1 MASGLSDRLLWRG
14 APSRLIFLHFY
25 LFMLLLA
32 GLSVSLS
39 WGFLNLG
46 LPAVGGYDL
55 NAVLALGTALL
66 AFVIFLVAELKRI
79 TRRYMV
85 LEHRVARREGI
96 LSKRVQYM
104 PYNKVERV
112 EIRQSILARLFGIGN
127 LFVDTG
133 EDSLVFQAVRN
144 PAKVER
150 IVAKQ
155 LKELRASATLA

>member
-25 LFMLLLA
+25 LLVILLA
-32 GLSVSLS
+32 GVSLS
-39 WGFLNLG
+39 ISWELFNPG
-46 LPAVGGYDL
+46 LPMMGGYDL
-55 NAVLALGTALL
+55 NVILGLTAALL
-66 AFVIFLVAELKRI
+66 AFFTFLAAELKRI

-127 LFVDTG
+127 LYVDTG
-133 EDSLVFQAVRN
+133 EDSLTFQAVRN
-144 PAKVER
+144 PVKVER

-155 LKELRASATLA
+155 LKELRVSAEMA

>member
-25 LFMLLLA
+25 LLMLLLA
-32 GLSVSLS
+32 GLSLSISLEY
-39 WGFLNLG
+39 LNPG
-46 LPAVGGYDL
+46 LPTVAGYDL
-55 NAVLALGTALL
+55 NAILALAAALL
-66 AFVIFLVAELKRI
+66 SFMTFLVAELKRI

-112 EIRQSILARLFGIGN
+112 EIRQSILARLFGIGH
-127 LFVDTG
+127 LHVDTG
-133 EDSLVFQAVRN
+133 EDSLTFQAVRN
-144 PAKVER
+144 PARVER

-155 LKELRASATLA
+155 LKELRASAILA

>member
-1 MASGLSDRLLWRG
+1 MASGLSDQLLWRG

-25 LFMLLLA
+25 LLMLILA
-32 GLSVSLS
+32 GVSLAIS
-39 WGFLNLG
+39 WDVLTLG
-46 LPAVGGYDL
+46 LPTVAGYDL
-55 NAVLALGTALL
+55 NAIVALLAALL
-66 AFVIFLVAELKRI
+66 AFITFLVAELKRI

-127 LFVDTG
+127 LYVDTG
-133 EDSLVFQAVRN
+133 EDSLTFQAVRN
-144 PAKVER
+144 PVKVER

-155 LKELRASATLA
+155 LKELRSSPLLA

>member
-25 LFMLLLA
+25 LLMLILA
-32 GLSVSLS
+32 GVSLAIS
-39 WGFLNLG
+39 WDFLTLG
-46 LPAVGGYDL
+46 LPTVAGYDL
-55 NAVLALGTALL
+55 NAIVALLAALL
-66 AFVIFLVAELKRI
+66 AFVTFLVAELKRI

-112 EIRQSILARLFGIGN
+112 EIRQSILARLFGIGH
-127 LFVDTG
+127 LYVDTG
-133 EDSLVFQAVRN
+133 EDSLTFQAVRN
-144 PAKVER
+144 PVKVER

-155 LKELRASATLA
+155 LKELRSSPLLA

>member
-1 MASGLSDRLLWRG
+1 MARGLTDRLLWRG
-14 APSRLIFLHFY
+14 APSRLVFLHFY
-25 LFMLLLA
+25 LLMVLLA
-32 GLSVSLS
+32 GLSLSISL
-39 WGFLNLG
+39 GYINPG
-46 LPAVGGYDL
+46 LPPTGGYDL
-55 NAVLALGTALL
+55 NAILALVAGLL
-66 AFVIFLVAELKRI
+66 AFVAYLTGELKRI

-96 LSKRVQYM
+96 LSKRIQYM

-127 LFVDTG
+127 LIVDTG

-144 PAKVER
+144 PTKVER

-155 LKELRASATLA
+155 LRELRASATLS

>member
-14 APSRLIFLHFY
+14 APSRLVFLHFY
-25 LFMLLLA
+25 ILMLILA
-32 GLSVSLS
+32 GVSLAIS
-39 WGFLNLG
+39 WEFLNPG
-46 LPAVGGYDL
+46 LPTVAGYDL
-55 NAVLALGTALL
+55 NAIVALLAALL
-66 AFVIFLVAELKRI
+66 AFVTFLVAELKRI

-127 LFVDTG
+127 LYVDTG
-133 EDSLVFQAVRN
+133 EDSLTFQAVRN
-144 PAKVER
+144 PVKVER
-150 IVAKQ
+150 VLAKQ
-155 LKELRASATLA
+155 LKEMRAGAVMA